1 MEETKIMKKYLRNL
15 LQVSVVLC
23 AIFLTA
29 CSNQNTKDEDIRTK
43 YIGDNS
49 KVSQIAYNLPYPEGV
64 KYYSIEIQSETEPYE
79 LKVFVKNDNKSTVD
93 LKKCANHAFERIEN
107 MGIIS
112 FYDKD
117 DNKLIES
124 FERDKK

>member
-1 MEETKIMKKYLRNL
+1 MRKYLKSFL
-15 LQVSVVLC
+15 STALILSI
-23 AIFLTA
+23 IFLVA
-29 CSNQNTKDEDIRTK
+29 CSNQITKDEDVRTK

-49 KVSQIAYNLPYPEGV
+49 KVSQIASSLPYPEDI
-64 KYYSIEIQSETEPYE
+64 KYVSIEIQSKTEPYE
-79 LKVFVKNDNKSTVD
+79 LKVFVKNDNKSSTD
-93 LKKCANHAFERIEN
+93 LKKCANQAFERIEN

-124 FERDKK
+124 FERDKQ